1 MSVAVLKLQTEVE
14 ALTKK
19 VKAEKNN
26 KVFVGQL
33 KGEVEKFSTMQELD
47 SNGYSLVGSFPAEN
61 LQELQ
66 DSLNIKKRE
75 LYELEKKESIEEI
88 HSIIDGVFIDSTK
101 AAEIIYG
108 QLDRSSIEDLLD
120 IISQIK
126 GELA

>member
-33 KGEVEKFSTMQELD
+33 KGEVKKFSTIQELD
-47 SNGYSLVGSFPAEN
+47 SNGYSLVGSFPVEN

-75 LYELEKKESIEEI
+75 LYELEKKESIKEI

-108 QLDRSSIEDLLD
+108 QLDRSSREDLLD

-126 GELA
+126 GELV

>member
-1 MSVAVLKLQTEVE
+1 MSVAVLKLQSEVD

-33 KGEVEKFSTMQELD
+33 KGEVKKFSTVQELD
-47 SNGYSLVGSFPAEN
+47 SNGYSLVGSFPVEN

-75 LYELEKKESIEEI
+75 LYELEKKESIKEI

-108 QLDRSSIEDLLD
+108 HLDRSSREDLLD

>member
-1 MSVAVLKLQTEVE
+1 M
-14 ALTKK
+14 TKK
-19 VKAEKNN
+19 VEAEKNN

-33 KGEVEKFSTMQELD
+33 KGKVEKFSTMQELD
-47 SNGYSLVGSFPAEN
+47 SNGYSLVGSFPVGN

-66 DSLNIKKRE
+66 DSLNIKKHE

-108 QLDRSSIEDLLD
+108 HLDISSREDLLD

>member
-1 MSVAVLKLQTEVE
+1 MSVAVLKLQSEVD

-19 VKAEKNN
+19 VEAEKNN

-33 KGEVEKFSTMQELD
+33 KGKVEKFSTMQELD
-47 SNGYSLVGSFPAEN
+47 SNGYSLVGSFPAGN

-66 DSLNIKKRE
+66 DSLNIKKHE

-108 QLDRSSIEDLLD
+108 HLDISSREDLLD

>member
-26 KVFVGQL
+26 KDFVGQL

-108 QLDRSSIEDLLD
+108 QLDRSSREDLLD

-126 GELA
+126 GELI

>member
-1 MSVAVLKLQTEVE
+1 MSVAVLKLQSEVD

-19 VKAEKNN
+19 VEAEKNN

-33 KGEVEKFSTMQELD
+33 KGKVEKFSTMQELD
-47 SNGYSLVGSFPAEN
+47 SNGYSLVGSFPAGN

-66 DSLNIKKRE
+66 DSLNIKKHE
-75 LYELEKKESIEEI
+75 LYELEKKESIGEI

-108 QLDRSSIEDLLD
+108 HLDISSREDLLD

>member
-108 QLDRSSIEDLLD
+108 QLDRSSREDLLD

>member
-1 MSVAVLKLQTEVE
+1 M
-14 ALTKK
+14 TKK
-19 VKAEKNN
+19 VEAEKNN

-33 KGEVEKFSTMQELD
+33 KGKVEKFSTMQELD

-66 DSLNIKKRE
+66 DSLNIKKHE

-108 QLDRSSIEDLLD
+108 HLDISSREDLLD